1 MLRQLLLFNQY
12 LLVIKED
19 PHKLKL
25 EKVSWV
31 FRCARV
37 AEQLRGWL
45 QVNISWCKSRPAAL
59 FSCFTNILRLYL
71 HSVNRKEGGR
81 TFESSRWK
89 LTKQLP
95 KTQFWIDIWH

>member
-1 MLRQLLLFNQY
+1 LGLRPPITEIAEKVSNNFVFMVFHHPKYHFLPITAIFSHLIFILIFRCNAPMLRQLLLFNQY

-37 AEQLRGWL
+37 AEQLRG
-45 QVNISWCKSRPAAL
+45 
-59 FSCFTNILRLYL
+59 
-71 HSVNRKEGGR
+71 
-81 TFESSRWK
+81 
-89 LTKQLP
+89 
-95 KTQFWIDIWH
+95 